1 MLYVI
6 VPSKRFAGNYCMSI
20 FKFLPGI
27 HAYIYH
33 FYLNSGPF
41 YIVRP
46 RKKNGSPQKHR
57 ETTTMVDE
65 FHLPFN

>member
-27 HAYIYH
+27 HAYIHH

-46 RKKNGSPQKHR
+46 REKKRESTKTPGNHNNGR
-57 ETTTMVDE
+57 
-65 FHLPFN
+65 